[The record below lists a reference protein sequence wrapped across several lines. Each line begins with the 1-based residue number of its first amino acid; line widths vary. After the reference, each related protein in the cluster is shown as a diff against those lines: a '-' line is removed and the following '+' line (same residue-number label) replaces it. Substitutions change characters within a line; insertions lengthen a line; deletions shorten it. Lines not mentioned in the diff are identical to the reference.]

1 MPPHI
6 TTFSISKDVYFNSI
20 SLGFKDMSL
29 LLNAVKI
36 DYPRMIVTVNKTK
49 FPEYY
54 QFLEYVKK
62 NYPEYLHKILLLANQ
77 NAHFYYYNKIFDIL
91 SKYDYHFVSD
101 EAKNKD
107 DLFLKS
113 EFVLNPIIKQAT
125 LYNNYNVIS
134 INDHGEKIHRTLN
147 IKTIIDLVILDPI
160 TIVITYK
167 DRSS

>member
-77 NAHFYYYNKIFDIL
+77 NAHFYYYNKM
-91 SKYDYHFVSD
+91 FV
-101 EAKNKD
+101 KTRK
-107 DLFLKS
+107 
-113 EFVLNPIIKQAT
+113 KQ
-125 LYNNYNVIS
+125 
-134 INDHGEKIHRTLN
+134 GRFC
-147 IKTIIDLVILDPI
+147 
-160 TIVITYK
+160 
-167 DRSS
+167 